1 MRGGGA
7 ECFVATKDVLIV
19 VRNLWS
25 NYPSI
30 YNPHEAPTLVSVML
44 FKEISELYLNY
55 IFIINGELI
64 QTNEMCDRFLQYK

>member
-1 MRGGGA
+1 MRGQNALFKIAMKQYLGHLMLLEGGGA

-30 YNPHEAPTLVSVML
+30 YNPHEAATLVSVKL
-44 FKEISELYLNY
+44 FK
-55 IFIINGELI
+55 
-64 QTNEMCDRFLQYK
+64 